1 MTDTTLD
8 DVERN
13 LGRVEDLE
21 QEEAISVLQTAKR
34 DLEAMST
41 DGDVDEER
49 RQALEDRLDQRM
61 REIEERDAYDGNVGE
76 AMNPEDHDAP

>member
-34 DLEAMST
+34 DLEALST
-41 DGDVDEER
+41 DADVDEER
-49 RQALEDRLDQRM
+49 RQALEDRLSQRL

>member
-34 DLEAMST
+34 DLEAMSA
-41 DGDVDEER
+41 DADVDEER

>member
-13 LGRVEDLE
+13 LGRVDELE

-76 AMNPEDHDAP
+76 AMNPEDNDAP

>member
-49 RQALEDRLDQRM
+49 RQALEDRLDQRL
-61 REIEERDAYDGNVGE
+61 REIEERDAYDGNLGE

>member
-34 DLEAMST
+34 DLKAMST
-41 DGDVDEER
+41 DADVDEKR
-49 RQALEDRLDQRM
+49 RQALENQLDQRM

>member
-41 DGDVDEER
+41 DGNVDEER

>member
-21 QEEAISVLQTAKR
+21 QEEAISVLQTAKQ

-41 DGDVDEER
+41 DADVDEER
-49 RQALEDRLDQRM
+49 RQALEDRLNQRL
-61 REIEERDAYDGNVGE
+61 REIKERDAYDGNVGE

>member
-21 QEEAISVLQTAKR
+21 QEEALSVLQTAKQ

-41 DGDVDEER
+41 DGDIDEER

>member
-49 RQALEDRLDQRM
+49 RQALEDRLNQRM